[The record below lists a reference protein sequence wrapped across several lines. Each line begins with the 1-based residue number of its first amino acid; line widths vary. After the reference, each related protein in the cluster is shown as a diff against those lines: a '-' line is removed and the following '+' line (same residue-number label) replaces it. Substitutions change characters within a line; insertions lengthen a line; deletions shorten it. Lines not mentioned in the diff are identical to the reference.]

1 MLNRCWKRRSID
13 VCFDIHTPTG
23 RCLLDWHVE
32 AFGILYSILFK
43 PCTEIWWTMP
53 GLFSTHFNTVCWFWW
68 QSHTWTGRI
77 ACFLKDFQHGI
88 LNPFVST
95 IRLPLPRRDLRRPP
109 PLREEVRFFV
119 SGGRFPSIGDREC
132 SVGSV
137 ESFSKWPDLNACYV
151 WISVDVNE
159 VWSREWKQYGNL
171 RKDIP
176 VLSEWPTLLASKFH
190 DTLITSNNHLLL
202 PEKAL
207 FCTWFEFDYV
217 EVALGWG
224 VNLFCHKEPK
234 KVVQTVAP
242 CANLQ
247 LEWFLNC

>member
-1 MLNRCWKRRSID
+1 
-13 VCFDIHTPTG
+13 
-23 RCLLDWHVE
+23 
-32 AFGILYSILFK
+32 
-43 PCTEIWWTMP
+43 MP
-53 GLFSTHFNTVCWFWW
+53 SLFSIHFNTVWYVLMAKSYMNRKNTHMLNVFN
-68 QSHTWTGRI
+68 HLEYIGI

-119 SGGRFPSIGDREC
+119 AGGRFPSIGDREC

-151 WISVDVNE
+151 WISVDANE
-159 VWSREWKQYGNL
+159 VWSREWKQYGNLRL

-224 VNLFCHKEPK
+224 VNPILP
-234 KVVQTVAP
+234 
-242 CANLQ
+242 
-247 LEWFLNC
+247 